1 MYIYRSHVAHFTTRK
16 LPHFSRCKERLSAAG
31 GARTQAPVATRP
43 FGYKREP
50 TSGFRTFP
58 MNTSP
63 TSTEYTPR
71 VEDDALVRGTG
82 RFMDD
87 PRLPDTTHAV
97 FVRSPHAHARIVSV
111 RAEEARK
118 AKKVL
123 AVLTAEDMKAA
134 NVGSVSRH
142 PPATGRGGAKMI
154 MPFRPSLAGEKVM
167 HVGDPVAMVIAET
180 VAAAQDAADLI
191 QVEYEELPAVIDLND
206 ATRKDGTQLYPEA
219 PGNLCIDWPGPV
231 ADEHN
236 EREVADIIAKAPHV
250 AKVRVTNQRMVVASM
265 ETRGATGVYDKATDS
280 YTLHVCS
287 QSADSLRNLTAAVMG
302 VPNEKLRVITEDVG
316 GAFGMKTP
324 PYPEYPTLLV
334 AARKVGRPV
343 QWQSTRSE
351 AFVTDTQARD
361 TVTEAELALDEKGKF
376 LALRMRHL
384 CNQGAYV
391 STAGVNINTNNF
403 ARCLPGMYRIPKI
416 DVSVLC
422 YFSNT
427 TPIGPYRGAGRPEAN
442 YALERVVEEGA
453 RVTGIDPVR
462 LRKKNL
468 IPPSAMPFKTPI
480 NTYDSGDFPAIMDKA
495 LELADFDN
503 FGKRRRESARRKK
516 LRGIGVS
523 CMLEHAGAMP
533 MEQASVSFPGG
544 EALILGCNVQST
556 GQGHATVF
564 PRLLASKLG
573 IDPAKIQHRHG
584 DTAQG
589 LTGFASVGSRSAMC
603 AGSAIVHTADVM
615 LAKGKKL
622 ASALLE
628 ASEADIQYRNGGFEV
643 VGTDRKISLFETAR
657 QAKEKGESL
666 DTKEKTETPLTFPNG
681 CHVAEVEIDPETGA
695 VDLVIYTAVDDP
707 GVMLDAMIVEGQVH
721 GSIAQGLGQ
730 ALVEN
735 AIYDAGSGQLVA
747 GSFMDYGMPHAH
759 TMPLELREAVHS
771 VPAKSNPLGVKG
783 TGEAGTTAAIAAVM
797 NAISNAI
804 PNGAA
809 DHMDMPATPAK
820 VWEAC
825 QKGMRK

>member
-1 MYIYRSHVAHFTTRK
+1 M
-16 LPHFSRCKERLSAAG
+16 
-31 GARTQAPVATRP
+31 
-43 FGYKREP
+43 
-50 TSGFRTFP
+50 
-58 MNTSP
+58 
-63 TSTEYTPR
+63 PR
-71 VEDDALVRGTG
+71 VEDDALVRGGG

-87 PRLPDTTHAV
+87 PSLPDTAHAV
-97 FVRSPHAHARIVSV
+97 FVRSPHAHARVVSV
-111 RAEEARK
+111 DFEEARK

-123 AVLTAEDMKAA
+123 AVLMAADMKAA

-142 PPATGRGGAKMI
+142 PPVQGRAGAKMI

-167 HVGDPVAMVIAET
+167 HVGDPVAMVIADT
-180 VAAAQDAADLI
+180 LAAAQDAADLV
-191 QVEYEELPAVIDLND
+191 QVEYAELPAVISLDD
-206 ATRKDGTQLYPEA
+206 AMKEGATQLYSEA
-219 PGNLCIDWPGPV
+219 PGNLCVDWPGPV
-231 ADEHN
+231 ADEQN
-236 EREVADIIAKAPHV
+236 EREVADIIARAPHV
-250 AKVRVTNQRMVVASM
+250 AKVRVANQRMIVASM

-324 PYPEYPTLLV
+324 PYPEYPALLV
-334 AARKVGRPV
+334 AARTLGRPV
-343 QWQSTRSE
+343 RWQSTRSE

-361 TVTEAELALDEKGKF
+361 TVTEAELAIDEKGKF
-376 LALRMRHL
+376 LALRVRHL

-403 ARCLPGMYRIPKI
+403 ARCLPGMYRIPKV
-416 DVSVLC
+416 DVSVAC

-427 TPIGPYRGAGRPEAN
+427 IPIGPYRGAGRPEAN
-442 YALERVVEEGA
+442 YALERVVEEAA
-453 RVTGIDPVR
+453 RVTGIDAVR
-462 LRKKNL
+462 LRRKNL

-480 NTYDSGDFPAIMDKA
+480 NTYDSGDFPAIVDRA
-495 LELADFDN
+495 LELADFVN
-503 FGKRRRESARRKK
+503 FNKRRRESAKRKK

-533 MEQASVSFPGG
+533 MEQASISFAGDDQ
-544 EALILGCNVQST
+544 LILGCNVQST

-564 PRLLASKLG
+564 PRLLANKLG

-584 DTAQG
+584 DTALG

-615 LAKGKKL
+615 LAKGKKV

-628 ASEADIQYRNGGFEV
+628 ASETDIQYRNGSFEV

-657 QAKEKGESL
+657 RAKEKGESL

-681 CHVAEVEIDPETGA
+681 CHIAEVEVDPETGA
-695 VDLVIYTAVDDP
+695 VDLVTYTAVDDP
-707 GVMLDAMIVEGQVH
+707 GVILDHMIVEGQVQ
-721 GSIAQGLGQ
+721 GSIANGLGQ
-730 ALVEN
+730 ALTEDAV
-735 AIYDAGSGQLVA
+735 YDSGSGQLIA
-747 GSFMDYGMPHAH
+747 GSFMDYGMPRAYH
-759 TMPLELREAVHS
+759 MPVELREAVHS
-771 VPAKSNPLGVKG
+771 VPATSNPLGVKG

-820 VWEAC
+820 IWAAC
-825 QKGMRK
+825 QKGMAGK

>member
-1 MYIYRSHVAHFTTRK
+1 MT
-16 LPHFSRCKERLSAAG
+16 
-31 GARTQAPVATRP
+31 
-43 FGYKREP
+43 
-50 TSGFRTFP
+50 
-58 MNTSP
+58 TSP
-63 TSTEYTPR
+63 TSTKHTPR
-71 VEDDALVRGTG
+71 IEDDALIRGTG

-87 PRLPDTTHAV
+87 PRLPNTAYAA
-97 FVRSPHAHARIVSV
+97 FVRSPHAHARIMSV
-111 RAEEARK
+111 NTDEARR

-142 PPATGRGGAKMI
+142 PPVAGRDGTKMV

-167 HVGDPVAMVIAET
+167 HVGDPVAMVVAET
-180 VAAAQDAADLI
+180 IAAAQDAADLVR
-191 QVEYEELPAVIDLND
+191 VEYEELPAVIDLGD
-206 ATRKDGTQLYPEA
+206 AMKKGGTQLYPEA
-219 PGNLCIDWPGPV
+219 PGNLCVDWPGPV
-231 ADEHN
+231 PDEQN
-236 EREVADIIAKAPHV
+236 EREVAEIIAKAPHV
-250 AKVRVTNQRMVVASM
+250 AKVSVTNQRMVVASM
-265 ETRGATGVYDKATDS
+265 ETRGATGVYDKANDG
-280 YTLHVCS
+280 YTLYVCS
-287 QSADSLRNLTAAVMG
+287 QSADSLRNLSAAVMG
-302 VPNEKLRVITEDVG
+302 VPNEKLRVITQDVG

-324 PYPEYPTLLV
+324 PYPEYPALLI
-334 AARKVGRPV
+334 AARQLARPV
-343 QWQSTRSE
+343 QCQSTRSE
-351 AFVTDTQARD
+351 AFITDTQARD

-376 LALRMRHL
+376 LALRVRHL

-391 STAGVNINTNNF
+391 STAGIGINPNNF
-403 ARCLPGMYRIPKI
+403 ARCLPGMYRIPK
-416 DVSVLC
+416 VEASVAC

-427 TPIGPYRGAGRPEAN
+427 IPIGPYRGAGRPEAN
-442 YALERVVEEGA
+442 YALERVVEEAA

-480 NTYDSGDFPAIMDKA
+480 NTYDSGDFPAIVDRA

-503 FGKRRRESARRKK
+503 FKKRRRESSKRKK

-544 EALILGCNVQST
+544 DQLVLGCNVQST

-564 PRLLASKLG
+564 PRLLADKLG
-573 IDPAKIQHRHG
+573 IDAAKIQHRHG
-584 DTAQG
+584 DTALG
-589 LTGFASVGSRSAMC
+589 ITGFASVGSRSAMC

-615 LAKGKKL
+615 LLKGKKV

-628 ASEADIQYRNGGFEV
+628 ASEADIQYRNGNFEV
-643 VGTDRKISLFETAR
+643 VGTDRRISLFDTAR
-657 QAKEKGESL
+657 RAKEIGESL

-681 CHVAEVEIDPETGA
+681 CHIAEVEIDPETGA
-695 VDLVIYTAVDDP
+695 VDLVTYTAVDDP
-707 GVMLDAMIVEGQVH
+707 GVMLDAMIVEGQVQ
-721 GSIAQGLGQ
+721 GSIANGLGQ
-730 ALVEN
+730 ALTEN
-735 AIYDAGSGQLVA
+735 AVYDSESGQLVA
-747 GSFMDYGMPHAH
+747 GSFMDYGMPRAH
-759 TMPLELREAVHS
+759 HMPTELREAVHS
-771 VPAKSNPLGVKG
+771 IPATSNPLGVKG

-809 DHMDMPATPAK
+809 DHMEMPATPAK

-825 QKGMRK
+825 QKGMAGK